1 VLEDGNGTPAQFG
14 DARWAEEYHRR
25 VGDLMDRLRAD
36 DRMVVW
42 VGQPPMRDPDFGARM
57 AALNQIYAAEAAD
70 RPWVTFVD
78 PAALVGGP
86 DGAYAETG
94 ADAAGAPVELR
105 QPDGIHLTPA
115 AGDLIAAHVLGLVG
129 EHVDLDGEADEPAG
143 G

>member
-1 VLEDGNGTPAQFG
+1 
-14 DARWAEEYHRR
+14 
-25 VGDLMDRLRAD
+25 MDQLRAD

-42 VGQPPMRDPDFGARM
+42 VGQPPMRADDFGARM

-78 PAALVGGP
+78 LAAVVGGP
-86 DGAYAETG
+86 DGAYADTG
-94 ADAAGAPVELR
+94 TDPAGAPVELR

-129 EHVDLDGEADEPAG
+129 EHVDLVEDPDDPHDPDEPAAG
-143 G
+143 